1 MKTDR
6 KPFEVRKRTRMRQE
20 KGQELVMGEHEY
32 EQHALVNITMKFITF
47 YTNYKQVKK
56 KQHH

>member
-6 KPFEVRKRTRMRQE
+6 VPFEVRKRTSRRQE

-32 EQHALVNITMKFITF
+32 EQHALVKITMKFINF
-47 YTNYKQVKK
+47 YSNYKQVKK